1 MATLGDPVAMIE
13 MGAPHVIHSDEELQ
27 NYTRTLMR
35 LTSVDAPSPAQVE
48 AIELLSLLIET
59 YESQRH
65 PIPAA
70 TPVEVVRFLLDQHD
84 LRQCDLADIFGG
96 EPQVSMF
103 LSGQR
108 NLTVSQIK
116 ALSERFHVPAD
127 LLLR

>member
-1 MATLGDPVAMIE
+1 MATLADPVAMIE

-27 NYTRTLMR
+27 NYTRTLMK
-35 LTSVDAPSPAQVE
+35 LTSVEAPTPAQVE
-48 AIELLSLLIET
+48 AIELLTLLIET
-59 YESQRH
+59 YENQHH

-70 TPVEVVRFLLDQHD
+70 TPVDVVRFILDQHN
-84 LRQCDLADIFGG
+84 LRQRDLADIFGG

-116 ALSERFHVPAD
+116 ALSERFHVPSD
-127 LLLR
+127 LLLT